1 MVDGLFD
8 IHFSKGI
15 CEGHVLGKHPQ
26 EKFNK
31 GKTQKASFPLDLIH
45 SDLMGPFPHPSI
57 NKARYMFIFVD
68 YFSRFTWIFFLGKK
82 QRSFNTS
89 KISKPLLRH
98 NYEIKSNSFE
108 HIIGE
113 GMPTMRYKIFVMR

>member
-1 MVDGLFD
+1 MVDGLPN

-15 CEGHVLGKHPQ
+15 CEGCVLGKHPQ
-26 EKFNK
+26 EKFDK

-57 NKARYMFIFVD
+57 SKSRYVLIFLMISHASHG
-68 YFSRFTWIFFLGKK
+68 FSFSGKN

-98 NYEIKSNSFE
+98 SQERKSNSS
-108 HIIGE
+108 
-113 GMPTMRYKIFVMR
+113 K